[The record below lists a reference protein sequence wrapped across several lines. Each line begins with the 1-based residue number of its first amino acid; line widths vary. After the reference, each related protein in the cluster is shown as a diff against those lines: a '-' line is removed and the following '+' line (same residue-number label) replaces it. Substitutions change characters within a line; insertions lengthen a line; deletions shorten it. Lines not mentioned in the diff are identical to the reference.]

1 MLRKDGI
8 MQNNVL
14 ETSALNKIYPACRAL
29 DNVNLTVRQ
38 GDIYGFIG
46 QNGAGKTTLIRAV
59 TGLITPSQGEV
70 ALFGKADTASLRLAR
85 KRIGCI
91 IEGPVFY
98 PKMTAEQNLEYYRI
112 QRGIPSR
119 AAIGTALETAG
130 LTDTGKKK
138 YNQFSLG
145 MKQRL
150 GLALAIMGKPD
161 FLILD
166 EPINGLDPMG
176 IIEFRSII
184 QNLNQKHG
192 MTILISSHILTELAQ
207 VATTYGII
215 HQGKLVKEFGKAQ
228 LEKETRR
235 CLSVRVDDA
244 AAAATLLEE
253 TLHTTEFEV
262 LPDGEL
268 RIYTFLDNPSEVTFR
283 LSTSGIRVHSA
294 SELGTNLE
302 EYFLSTIGAN
312 YGGRAS

>member
-1 MLRKDGI
+1 
-8 MQNNVL
+8 MQKNIL
-14 ETSALNKIYPACRAL
+14 ETRALNKVYPACRAL

-59 TGLITPSQGEV
+59 TGLIRPSQGEI
-70 ALFGKADTASLRLAR
+70 ALFGETDTQELRSAR

-98 PKMTAEQNLEYYRI
+98 PKMTAQQNLEYYRI
-112 QRGIPSR
+112 QRGIPN
-119 AAIGTALETAG
+119 ADAIRTALETVR

-138 YNQFSLG
+138 YNQFSMG

-176 IIEFRSII
+176 IIEFRSIM
-184 QNLNQKHG
+184 QELNQKHG
-192 MTILISSHILTELAQ
+192 ITILVSSHILTELAQ

-215 HQGKLVKEFGKAQ
+215 HQGKLIKEFGKKQ

-235 CLSVRVDDA
+235 CISVRVDDA
-244 AAAATLLEE
+244 AAAATVLEE
-253 TLHTTEFEV
+253 ALHTTDFEV
-262 LPDGEL
+262 LPNGEL
-268 RIYTFLDNPSEVTFR
+268 RIYAFLDNPSEVTFR

-294 SELGTNLE
+294 TELGTNLE
-302 EYFLSTIGAN
+302 EYFLNSIGAN
-312 YGGRAS
+312 YGGQAS